1 MEINMRRDIK
11 KGMKKAAIGI
21 MAATMLT
28 VMAAPV
34 SVLPVSAATVTRG
47 SYDFSNMVVRRVW
60 FNTNDPVFLIDDY
73 ERVWLDNNVNVLA
86 TGNATDAKTTS
97 NLMAPMKNMFAYIG
111 ADYKENGDNITI
123 TMNDTTVKLKIGS
136 SDVEINGK
144 VTSGALTDEQIPA
157 KVNVKEK
164 YADYNTFL
172 TEDYNVV
179 YLPVAYVLNIFG
191 ADMYKDG
198 KMSDSFYAAVPV
210 MKTESVP
217 SYETSSKGYGM
228 RYDALLEGT
237 LDVTTSVAD
246 LIVALQNEDGGFQVL
261 PDNYEMSQKET
272 GLGSMKDVSSVY
284 NGATTA
290 ELKYLAK
297 YITAN
302 KPEDS
307 KYQDAFVK
315 GIKYL
320 LTTQRDNGGWSM
332 NPGSGSGFNANIEV
346 GNKAM
351 TEVLTLLSDI
361 AILNNQDYVFA
372 RKAMNVDE
380 IKSAVEKGNDFIVK
394 SQISN
399 NNKKSG
405 WATQYDKSGNVT
417 MGHTYERESV
427 SSYTTKDVIDY
438 LMTIHNPSQDIKDA
452 VESAYSWL
460 KDVKIADKEQ
470 KVVKDTSMN
479 NGFDVYL
486 VDGSGT
492 WASNYVYDKA
502 TDSYRPLYSDVD
514 PTRADQKYVNVYELY
529 NLDGNSVGNNK
540 INNKDLILYSTRT
553 TVSYYDNNLADELIA
568 TGYDE
573 WKSYL
578 ANGFPEIPKDPA
590 DSPDNNGGS
599 DNGNNADNSQ
609 NKDTP
614 QTPSESGNAEV
625 SDNNTKTGDKAPV
638 GLLAAVLA
646 VSGLLAGISVYA
658 VRESKKRGLI
668 KDRKSVV

>member
-1 MEINMRRDIK
+1 MRRDIK

-21 MAATMLT
+21 VAATMLT

-332 NPGSGSGFNANIEV
+332 NPGSESGFNANIEV

-372 RKAMNVDE
+372 RKAVNVDE

-646 VSGLLAGISVYA
+646 VSGGLACISVYA
-658 VRESKKRGLI
+658 VKESKKRGLI
-668 KDRKSVV
+668 KK

>member
-1 MEINMRRDIK
+1 MRRDIK

-179 YLPVAYVLNIFG
+179 YLPVAYVLYIFG

-332 NPGSGSGFNANIEV
+332 NPGSESGFNANIEV

-646 VSGLLAGISVYA
+646 VSGGLAGLSVYA
-658 VRESKKRGLI
+658 VKESKKRSLI
-668 KDRKSVV
+668 KK

>member
-1 MEINMRRDIK
+1 MRRDIK

-21 MAATMLT
+21 VAATMLT
-28 VMAAPV
+28 VMATPV

-261 PDNYEMSQKET
+261 PDNYEMSQKKT

-284 NGATTA
+284 NGATTS
-290 ELKYLAK
+290 ELKCLAK

-320 LTTQRDNGGWSM
+320 LTTQHDNGGWSM

-405 WATQYDKSGNVT
+405 WATQYDKFGNVT

-646 VSGLLAGISVYA
+646 VSGGLACISVYA

-668 KDRKSVV
+668 KK

>member
-1 MEINMRRDIK
+1 MRRDIK

-21 MAATMLT
+21 VAATMLT

-86 TGNATDAKTTS
+86 TGNATDAKKTS

-284 NGATTA
+284 NGATTS

-315 GIKYL
+315 GIKYI
-320 LTTQRDNGGWSM
+320 LTTQHDNGGWSM

-380 IKSAVEKGNDFIVK
+380 IKSAVEKGNDFIVA

-399 NNKKSG
+399 NNKKAG
-405 WATQYDKSGNVT
+405 WASQYDKAGKVT
-417 MGHTYERESV
+417 MGRTYERASV
-427 SSYTTKDVIDY
+427 SSYTTKAVVDY
-438 LMTIHNPSQDIKDA
+438 LMTIHNPSQAVKDA

-470 KVVKDTSMN
+470 EVVKDTSMN
-479 NGFDVYL
+479 NGFDVYF
-486 VDGSGT
+486 VDGNGT
-492 WASNYVYDKA
+492 WASNYVYDEA
-502 TDSYRPLYSDVD
+502 NDSYRPLYSDVD
-514 PTRADQKYVNVYELY
+514 PTRADQKYVNVYDLF
-529 NLDGNSVGNNK
+529 NLDGNKVGQSK

-553 TVSYYDNNLADELIA
+553 TISYYDNNLCDELIA
-568 TGYDE
+568 TGYDT
-573 WKSYL
+573 WKGYL
-578 ANGFPEIPKDPA
+578 ANGFPEIPTDPA
-590 DSPDNNGGS
+590 DTPDNGGTDQGGDNSNTGDTGNGGS
-599 DNGNNADNSQ
+599 ADTAGNQTNTG
-609 NKDTP
+609 DT
-614 QTPSESGNAEV
+614 TPFGLYAALLAISGGLAGACV
-625 SDNNTKTGDKAPV
+625 YGIKKTGKN
-638 GLLAAVLA
+638 
-646 VSGLLAGISVYA
+646 
-658 VRESKKRGLI
+658 GLI
-668 KDRKSVV
+668 RK

>member
-1 MEINMRRDIK
+1 MRRDIK

-21 MAATMLT
+21 VAATMLT

-320 LTTQRDNGGWSM
+320 LTTQHDNGGWSM
-332 NPGSGSGFNANIEV
+332 NPGSESGFNANIEV

-590 DSPDNNGGS
+590 DSPDNYGGS

-646 VSGLLAGISVYA
+646 VSGGLACISVYA

-668 KDRKSVV
+668 KK

>member
-1 MEINMRRDIK
+1 MRRDIK

-21 MAATMLT
+21 VAATMLT

-332 NPGSGSGFNANIEV
+332 NPGSESGFNANIEV

-380 IKSAVEKGNDFIVK
+380 IKSAVEKGNNFIVK

-646 VSGLLAGISVYA
+646 VSGGLACISVYA

-668 KDRKSVV
+668 KK

>member
-1 MEINMRRDIK
+1 MRRDIK

-21 MAATMLT
+21 VAATMLT

-123 TMNDTTVKLKIGS
+123 TMNDITVKLKIGS

-284 NGATTA
+284 NGATTS

-320 LTTQRDNGGWSM
+320 LTTQHDNGGWSM

-646 VSGLLAGISVYA
+646 VSGGLACISVYA

-668 KDRKSVV
+668 KK

>member
-1 MEINMRRDIK
+1 MRRDIK

-21 MAATMLT
+21 VAATMLT

-284 NGATTA
+284 NGATA
-290 ELKYLAK
+290 SELKYLAK

-332 NPGSGSGFNANIEV
+332 NPGSESGFNANIEV

-646 VSGLLAGISVYA
+646 VSGGLACISVYA
-658 VRESKKRGLI
+658 VKESKKRGLI
-668 KDRKSVV
+668 KK

>member
-1 MEINMRRDIK
+1 MRRDIK

-21 MAATMLT
+21 VAATMLT

-284 NGATTA
+284 NGATTS

-320 LTTQRDNGGWSM
+320 LTTQHDNGGWSM

-646 VSGLLAGISVYA
+646 VSGGLAYISVYA

-668 KDRKSVV
+668 KK

>member
-1 MEINMRRDIK
+1 MRRDIK

-21 MAATMLT
+21 VAATMLT

-320 LTTQRDNGGWSM
+320 LTTQHDNGGWSM
-332 NPGSGSGFNANIEV
+332 NPGSESGFNANIEV

-599 DNGNNADNSQ
+599 DSGNNADNSQ

-646 VSGLLAGISVYA
+646 VSGGLAGISVYA

-668 KDRKSVV
+668 KK

>member
-1 MEINMRRDIK
+1 MRRDIK

-21 MAATMLT
+21 VAATMLT

-284 NGATTA
+284 NGATTS

-320 LTTQRDNGGWSM
+320 LTTQHDNGGWSM

-492 WASNYVYDKA
+492 WTSNYVYDKA

-646 VSGLLAGISVYA
+646 VSGGLACISVYA

-668 KDRKSVV
+668 KK

>member
-1 MEINMRRDIK
+1 MRRDIK

-21 MAATMLT
+21 VAATMLT

-237 LDVTTSVAD
+237 LDGTTSVAD

-332 NPGSGSGFNANIEV
+332 NPGSESGFNANIEV

-614 QTPSESGNAEV
+614 QSPSESGNAEV

-646 VSGLLAGISVYA
+646 VSGGLACISVYA

-668 KDRKSVV
+668 KK

>member
-1 MEINMRRDIK
+1 MRRDIK

-21 MAATMLT
+21 VAATMLT

-111 ADYKENGDNITI
+111 ADYKEDGDNITI

-144 VTSGALTDEQIPA
+144 VTSSALTDEQIPA

-272 GLGSMKDVSSVY
+272 GLGSMKNVSSVF
-284 NGATTA
+284 NGATTS

-646 VSGLLAGISVYA
+646 VSGGLACISVYA

-668 KDRKSVV
+668 KK

>member
-1 MEINMRRDIK
+1 MRRDIK

-21 MAATMLT
+21 VAATMLT

-111 ADYKENGDNITI
+111 ADYKEDGDNITI

-284 NGATTA
+284 NGATTS

-320 LTTQRDNGGWSM
+320 LTTQHDNGGWSM
-332 NPGSGSGFNANIEV
+332 NPGSGSGFNDNIEV
-346 GNKAM
+346 GNNAM

-470 KVVKDTSMN
+470 EVVKDTSMN

-502 TDSYRPLYSDVD
+502 NDSYRPLYSDVD

-646 VSGLLAGISVYA
+646 VSGGLAGISVYA

-668 KDRKSVV
+668 KK

>member
-1 MEINMRRDIK
+1 MRRDIK

-21 MAATMLT
+21 VAATMLT

-136 SDVEINGK
+136 LDVEINGK

-228 RYDALLEGT
+228 RYDALLDGT

-284 NGATTA
+284 NGATTS

-320 LTTQRDNGGWSM
+320 LTTQHNNGGWSM

-438 LMTIHNPSQDIKDA
+438 LMTIHNPSPDIKDA

-470 KVVKDTSMN
+470 EVVKDTSMN

-646 VSGLLAGISVYA
+646 VSGGLACISVYA

-668 KDRKSVV
+668 KK

>member
-1 MEINMRRDIK
+1 MRRDKK

-21 MAATMLT
+21 VAATMLT

-34 SVLPVSAATVTRG
+34 SILPVSAATVTRG

-157 KVNVKEK
+157 KVNIKEK

-261 PDNYEMSQKET
+261 PDNYEMSQKKT

-284 NGATTA
+284 NGATTS

-320 LTTQRDNGGWSM
+320 LTTQHDNGGWSM

-394 SQISN
+394 SQINN

-646 VSGLLAGISVYA
+646 VSGGLACISVYA

-668 KDRKSVV
+668 KK

>member
-1 MEINMRRDIK
+1 MRRDIK

-21 MAATMLT
+21 VAATMLT

-284 NGATTA
+284 NGATTS

-470 KVVKDTSMN
+470 EVVKDTSMN

-502 TDSYRPLYSDVD
+502 NDSYRPLYSDVD
-514 PTRADQKYVNVYELY
+514 PTRADQKYVNVYDLY

-540 INNKDLILYSTRT
+540 INNNDLILYSTRT

-646 VSGLLAGISVYA
+646 VSGGLAGISVYA

-668 KDRKSVV
+668 KK

>member
-1 MEINMRRDIK
+1 MRRDIK

-21 MAATMLT
+21 VAATMLT

-164 YADYNTFL
+164 YADFNTFL

-646 VSGLLAGISVYA
+646 VSGGLACISVYA

-668 KDRKSVV
+668 KK

>member
-1 MEINMRRDIK
+1 MRRDIK

-21 MAATMLT
+21 VAATMLT

-284 NGATTA
+284 NGATTS

-320 LTTQRDNGGWSM
+320 LTTQHDNGGWSM

-417 MGHTYERESV
+417 MGHTFERESV

-486 VDGSGT
+486 VGGSGT

-646 VSGLLAGISVYA
+646 VSGGLAGISVYA
-658 VRESKKRGLI
+658 VKESKKRGLI
-668 KDRKSVV
+668 KK

>member
-1 MEINMRRDIK
+1 MRRDIK

-21 MAATMLT
+21 VAATMLT

-111 ADYKENGDNITI
+111 ADYKEDGDNITI
-123 TMNDTTVKLKIGS
+123 TMNDTTVKLKISS

-284 NGATTA
+284 NGATTS

-470 KVVKDTSMN
+470 EVVKDTSMN

-646 VSGLLAGISVYA
+646 VSGGLAGISVYA

-668 KDRKSVV
+668 KK

>member
-1 MEINMRRDIK
+1 MRRDIK

-21 MAATMLT
+21 VAATMLT

-164 YADYNTFL
+164 YADYNIFL

-237 LDVTTSVAD
+237 LAVTTSVAD

-284 NGATTA
+284 NGATTS

-297 YITAN
+297 YIIAN

-470 KVVKDTSMN
+470 EVVKDTSMN

-614 QTPSESGNAEV
+614 QSPSESGNAEV

-646 VSGLLAGISVYA
+646 VSGGLAGISVYA

-668 KDRKSVV
+668 KK

>member
-1 MEINMRRDIK
+1 MRRDIK

-21 MAATMLT
+21 VAATMLT

-60 FNTNDPVFLIDDY
+60 FNSNDPVFLIDDY

-198 KMSDSFYAAVPV
+198 RMSDSFYAAVPV

-272 GLGSMKDVSSVY
+272 GLGSMKDVSTVY
-284 NGATTA
+284 NGATTS

-320 LTTQRDNGGWSM
+320 LTTQRNNGGWSM

-599 DNGNNADNSQ
+599 DNGNNSDNSQ

-646 VSGLLAGISVYA
+646 VSGGLAGISVYA

-668 KDRKSVV
+668 KK

>member
-1 MEINMRRDIK
+1 MRRDIK

-21 MAATMLT
+21 VAATMLT

-144 VTSGALTDEQIPA
+144 VTSGALTDEQMPA

-284 NGATTA
+284 NGATTS

-646 VSGLLAGISVYA
+646 VSGGLAGISVYA
-658 VRESKKRGLI
+658 VKESKKRGLI
-668 KDRKSVV
+668 KK

>member
-1 MEINMRRDIK
+1 MRRDIK

-21 MAATMLT
+21 VAATMLT

-529 NLDGNSVGNNK
+529 NLDGNRVGNNK

-646 VSGLLAGISVYA
+646 VSGGLACISVYA

-668 KDRKSVV
+668 KK

>member
-1 MEINMRRDIK
+1 MRRDIK

-164 YADYNTFL
+164 YADFNTFL

-332 NPGSGSGFNANIEV
+332 NPGSESGFNANIEV

-646 VSGLLAGISVYA
+646 VSGGLACISVYA

-668 KDRKSVV
+668 KK

>member
-1 MEINMRRDIK
+1 MRRDIK

-21 MAATMLT
+21 VAATMLT

-228 RYDALLEGT
+228 RYDALFEGT

-284 NGATTA
+284 NGATTS

-320 LTTQRDNGGWSM
+320 LTTQHDNGGWSM

-614 QTPSESGNAEV
+614 QTPSESGNVEV

-646 VSGLLAGISVYA
+646 VSGGLACISVYA
-658 VRESKKRGLI
+658 VRESKKRSLI
-668 KDRKSVV
+668 KK

>member
-1 MEINMRRDIK
+1 MRRDIK

-21 MAATMLT
+21 VAATMLT

-111 ADYKENGDNITI
+111 ADYKEDGDNITI

-228 RYDALLEGT
+228 RYDALLKGT

-284 NGATTA
+284 NGATTS

-372 RKAMNVDE
+372 RKAMNVGE

-452 VESAYSWL
+452 VESVYSWL

-646 VSGLLAGISVYA
+646 VSGGLAGISVYA

-668 KDRKSVV
+668 KK

>member
-21 MAATMLT
+21 VAATMLT

-320 LTTQRDNGGWSM
+320 LTTQHDNGGWSM
-332 NPGSGSGFNANIEV
+332 NPGSESGFNANIEV

-646 VSGLLAGISVYA
+646 VSGGLVCISVYA

-668 KDRKSVV
+668 KK

>member
-1 MEINMRRDIK
+1 MRRDIK

-21 MAATMLT
+21 VAATMLT

-111 ADYKENGDNITI
+111 ADYKENGDNIAI

-284 NGATTA
+284 NGATTS

-320 LTTQRDNGGWSM
+320 LTTQHDNGGWSM

-486 VDGSGT
+486 VGGSGT

-578 ANGFPEIPKDPA
+578 ANGFPEIPKDPV

-646 VSGLLAGISVYA
+646 VSGGLAGISVYA
-658 VRESKKRGLI
+658 VKESKKRGLI
-668 KDRKSVV
+668 KK

>member
-1 MEINMRRDIK
+1 MRRDIK

-21 MAATMLT
+21 VAATMLT

-284 NGATTA
+284 NGATTS

-320 LTTQRDNGGWSM
+320 LTTQCDNGGWSM

-405 WATQYDKSGNVT
+405 WATQYDKTGNVT

-646 VSGLLAGISVYA
+646 VSGGLAGISVYA

-668 KDRKSVV
+668 KK

>member
-1 MEINMRRDIK
+1 MRRDIK

-21 MAATMLT
+21 VAATMLT

-111 ADYKENGDNITI
+111 ADYTENGDNITI

-198 KMSDSFYAAVPV
+198 RMSDSFYAAVPV

-284 NGATTA
+284 NGATTS

-646 VSGLLAGISVYA
+646 VSGGLAGISVYA

-668 KDRKSVV
+668 KK

>member
-1 MEINMRRDIK
+1 MRRDIK

-21 MAATMLT
+21 VAATMLT

-272 GLGSMKDVSSVY
+272 GLGSMKDVSSVF
-284 NGATTA
+284 NGATTS

-638 GLLAAVLA
+638 GLLAAILA
-646 VSGLLAGISVYA
+646 VSGGLAGISVYA

-668 KDRKSVV
+668 KK

>member
-1 MEINMRRDIK
+1 MRRDIK

-21 MAATMLT
+21 VAATMLT

-284 NGATTA
+284 NGATTS

-320 LTTQRDNGGWSM
+320 LTTQHDNGGWSM

-351 TEVLTLLSDI
+351 TEVITLLSDI

-492 WASNYVYDKA
+492 WTSNYVYDKA

-646 VSGLLAGISVYA
+646 VSGGLAGISVYA

-668 KDRKSVV
+668 KK

>member
-1 MEINMRRDIK
+1 MRRDIK

-21 MAATMLT
+21 VAATMLT

-60 FNTNDPVFLIDDY
+60 FNTNDPVFLIDDD
-73 ERVWLDNNVNVLA
+73 ERVGLDNNVNVLA

-320 LTTQRDNGGWSM
+320 LTTQHDNGGWSM

-399 NNKKSG
+399 NNKTSG

-646 VSGLLAGISVYA
+646 VSGGLACISVYA
-658 VRESKKRGLI
+658 VRESKKRSLI
-668 KDRKSVV
+668 KK

>member
-1 MEINMRRDIK
+1 MRRDIK

-21 MAATMLT
+21 VAATMLT

-164 YADYNTFL
+164 YADFNTFL

-332 NPGSGSGFNANIEV
+332 NPGSESGFNANIEV

-492 WASNYVYDKA
+492 WASNYIYDKA

-646 VSGLLAGISVYA
+646 VSGGLACISVYA
-658 VRESKKRGLI
+658 VRESEKRGLI
-668 KDRKSVV
+668 KKIK

>member
-1 MEINMRRDIK
+1 MRRDIK

-21 MAATMLT
+21 VAATMLT

-111 ADYKENGDNITI
+111 ADYKEDGDNITI

-284 NGATTA
+284 NGATTS

-502 TDSYRPLYSDVD
+502 NDSYRPLYSDVD

-614 QTPSESGNAEV
+614 QSPSESGNAEV

-646 VSGLLAGISVYA
+646 VSGGLAGISVYA

-668 KDRKSVV
+668 KK

>member
-1 MEINMRRDIK
+1 MRRDIK

-21 MAATMLT
+21 VAATMLT

-34 SVLPVSAATVTRG
+34 SVLPVSASTVTRG

-111 ADYKENGDNITI
+111 ADYTENGDNITI

-284 NGATTA
+284 NGATTS

-320 LTTQRDNGGWSM
+320 LTTQHDNGGWSM

-646 VSGLLAGISVYA
+646 VSGGLACISVYA

-668 KDRKSVV
+668 KK